1 MRAEFRETVRRGTRR
16 PRRRRVRRARK
27 TLTCP
32 CARQDVSALR
42 PRAVAKL
49 MFMHML
55 GYPTHFGQM
64 ECLKLLSSTSY
75 AEKVCSVAGECGA
88 CADAATAARS
98 AWATWASRC
107 CWMSARRC

>member
-1 MRAEFRETVRRGTRR
+1 MRAEFRETVRGPTRR
-16 PRRRRVRRARK
+16 KQQTLRASWSETLMPRLRFS
-27 TLTCP
+27 
-32 CARQDVSALR
+32 QDVSALR

-75 AEKVCSVAGECGA
+75 AEKARLCSCAPLRCLL
-88 CADAATAARS
+88 CADAASLRS
-98 AWATWASRC
+98 GWGTWA
-107 CWMSARRC
+107 

>member
-1 MRAEFRETVRRGTRR
+1 
-16 PRRRRVRRARK
+16 
-27 TLTCP
+27 
-32 CARQDVSALR
+32 VSALR

-75 AEKVCSVAGECGA
+75 AEKARHCSCTPCVP
-88 CADAATAARS
+88 AAR
-98 AWATWASRC
+98 
-107 CWMSARRC
+107 